1 MHPDPS
7 SWEGHPSRL
16 CPIRDTTQQPAIP
29 PLEEG
34 SAGTA
39 RSLFPLAG
47 YAHPPAV
54 GPARTHCRQ
63 HPLIGSPCSATPA
76 YFPDAFAVPCRAIG
90 PLEYS
95 TVRSASKATRAPFLT
110 LIAHPSCSSPHTAPL
125 RPFLRDSTT
134 ELRGRTSTALPPPA
148 HGSLTAGSRLGTH
161 TPVQRYGSLWPCA
174 TLHPPAPLSSGLA
187 TGSSKSLVPAQSRPG
202 RENVFTPLIRG
213 SRRSA
218 RGQPTLHCM
227 ELSGLMHR
235 HVRPMSSCLPVSHLL
250 LRPLCLRS
258 IAMCQ
263 YMVAAEVLYKSI
275 HHVHYVTGC

>member
-1 MHPDPS
+1 M
-7 SWEGHPSRL
+7 
-16 CPIRDTTQQPAIP
+16 CPIRDTTQQPSHP

-34 SAGTA
+34 NAGTA

-63 HPLIGSPCSATPA
+63 LPPIGSPSATPA

-95 TVRSASKATRAPFLT
+95 TVRSASKASRAPFLT
-110 LIAHPSCSSPHTAPL
+110 LIARPSCSTLPQPSPHTAPL
-125 RPFLRDSTT
+125 RPLLRDSTT

-161 TPVQRYGSLWPCA
+161 PPVQRYGSLWPCA

-202 RENVFTPLIRG
+202 HEDVFTPLIRG

-218 RGQPTLHCM
+218 SGQPTSNCR
-227 ELSGLMHR
+227 G
-235 HVRPMSSCLPVSHLL
+235 
-250 LRPLCLRS
+250 
-258 IAMCQ
+258 
-263 YMVAAEVLYKSI
+263 
-275 HHVHYVTGC
+275 